1 MANPRKAPPPG
12 KAKKFKL
19 PTLRAKSERLI
30 KFERDVIDKMSWDE
44 FTNMGSEIE
53 DQWELL
59 RLDRLGKVYDDN
71 PRRTGE
77 SIKAYS
83 NRLFL
88 LNNK

>member
-1 MANPRKAPPPG
+1 MANPRKATPPG

-44 FTNMGSEIE
+44 FVNMGSEV
-53 DQWELL
+53 
-59 RLDRLGKVYDDN
+59 DRLGKVYDDN

-77 SIKAYS
+77 SVKAYS
-83 NRLFL
+83 QRLFL